1 MIPLRSALSDYLS
14 TRRSLGYKLR
24 RTEKLLLQFI
34 DYVEANCA
42 DRIATDLALSWAR
55 LPVGGDVSW
64 WSSRLT
70 VVRKLCPTLRTKRI
84 SAHTLRHTAA
94 MQLLHA
100 GVDTS
105 VIALWL
111 GTSRSTPPRSIYM
124 PISASRSEP
133 SRGQS

>member
-64 WSSRLT
+64 WSPSGPE
-70 VVRKLCPTLRTKRI
+70 V
-84 SAHTLRHTAA
+84 AA
-94 MQLLHA
+94 RGAFLVFRFGYRRPGGSCDDVHA
-100 GVDTS
+100 AVEGPDLPDVGPAVGGDRD
-105 VIALWL
+105 A
-111 GTSRSTPPRSIYM
+111 
-124 PISASRSEP
+124 
-133 SRGQS
+133 